1 MDPRTRLFLLGAVGA
16 LAICLDRPGSLG
28 ALCVLSASPLLVL
41 RLDRRWLVRGGL
53 AVAAVVWGTVLSQA
67 IFFRDLPRIPL
78 LRLGPI
84 TLWREGIFWGL
95 VQSLRFVAPLL
106 AGVALAV
113 STPPDRLHAALVRLR
128 VPFPLA
134 FLAVTAL
141 RAVPETGSAMVEVR
155 QARARRGRP
164 AWRRSPLAWLR
175 LEVSML
181 RPTVAEALRRARALA
196 ETLDAR
202 GFDATAPRGV
212 GRPLRL
218 AGWERGLLA
227 VVGAAVLATVGAR
240 ILFLLYAAEL
250 LYLPAL
256 RPLYGFVRA
265 WL

>member
-1 MDPRTRLFLLGAVGA
+1 
-16 LAICLDRPGSLG
+16 
-28 ALCVLSASPLLVL
+28 
-41 RLDRRWLVRGGL
+41 
-53 AVAAVVWGTVLSQA
+53 
-67 IFFRDLPRIPL
+67 
-78 LRLGPI
+78 
-84 TLWREGIFWGL
+84 
-95 VQSLRFVAPLL
+95 
-106 AGVALAV
+106 
-113 STPPDRLHAALVRLR
+113 
-128 VPFPLA
+128 
-134 FLAVTAL
+134 
-141 RAVPETGSAMVEVR
+141 
-155 QARARRGRP
+155 
-164 AWRRSPLAWLR
+164 
-175 LEVSML
+175 ML